1 MKALTL
7 LALAVGLIAAAPA
20 AADEPTEFPLHD
32 VFVDV
37 DPCTGLDHTV
47 EITGT
52 FFRHHHANGN
62 TYHATRTI
70 TTSSGY
76 VGHGVEVSVD
86 HERIFALND
95 VLANP
100 NGNRIR
106 AKVVVVR
113 DADFT
118 TVRVERFRL
127 ECIGRAARAVAAAGS
142 RSTAYPNAV
151 AVIGDADA
159 TGYASDTKHPF
170 QEDRANSWATGTN
183 PSVRS
188 IYSRLLAVNP
198 SITGHA
204 FNFASHG
211 ATLKDL
217 PSQVRKAVARTI
229 KPELVLVQIM
239 ENDITC
245 DGKDDTRYT
254 DYQARTT
261 AALQTLAK
269 GLPKARILAVS
280 KWGTLDSYINAVQ
293 SYGMAARLTHA
304 GKGPCSIFAP
314 KTGKVVPE
322 HVSYVRRM
330 TNGYHAAFAAACA
343 AVPTCRYDGG
353 AARRIALRPADL
365 AHRYEHLSVQ
375 GQAKLAAV
383 EWKGLYGS

>member
-7 LALAVGLIAAAPA
+7 LVLAVGLIAAAPA
-20 AADEPTEFPLHD
+20 AADPPTEFPLHD

-52 FFRHHHANGN
+52 FFRHQHANGN
-62 TYHATRTI
+62 TYHASRTI

-86 HERIFALND
+86 HERIFVLND

-113 DADFT
+113 NADFT

-127 ECIGRAARAVAAAGS
+127 ECIGRNARALAGAASPAA
-142 RSTAYPNAV
+142 TYPNAI
-151 AVIGDADA
+151 AVIGDAHA
-159 TGYASDTKHPF
+159 TGYASDTRHPF
-170 QEDRANSWATGTN
+170 QEARANSWATGTN
-183 PSVRS
+183 PAVRS
-188 IYSRLLAVNP
+188 IYARLLAVNP
-198 SITGHA
+198 AIRGRA

-211 ATLKDL
+211 ATVRDL
-217 PSQVRKAVARTI
+217 PSQVRKPITRTI

-239 ENDITC
+239 DNDVTC
-245 DGKDDTRYT
+245 DGKDDTRYA
-254 DYQARTT
+254 DYQARVT
-261 AALQTLAK
+261 AALETLAK
-269 GLPKARILAVS
+269 GLPKARIFAVS
-280 KWGTLDSYINAVQ
+280 DWGTLDSYIKAVQ
-293 SYGMAARLTHA
+293 SYGLGARLTHA

-314 KTGKVVPE
+314 KTGKVVQE
-322 HVSYVRRM
+322 HVTYVRRI

-343 AVPTCRYDGG
+343 AVPACRYDGG

-383 EWKGLYGS
+383 EWRALYGS